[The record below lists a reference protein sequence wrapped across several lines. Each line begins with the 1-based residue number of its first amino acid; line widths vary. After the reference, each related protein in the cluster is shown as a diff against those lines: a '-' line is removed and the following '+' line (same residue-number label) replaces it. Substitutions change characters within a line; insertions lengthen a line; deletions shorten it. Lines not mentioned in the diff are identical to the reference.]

1 MEAEGVT
8 DRSLRVF
15 AVANGVRGRR
25 DLANHRLLCWAT
37 GTFNQHRALM
47 MMVYREAHRNEKIVV
62 TVNPAKYVRGRR
74 VDNNRVVQLTPVQEE
89 RLRKAIH
96 RKYRWHEAEFDLALN
111 TGLRQGNQYELEW
124 VMVDWE
130 NRMLH
135 IPRSKNDEPLHIALN
150 QTALQA
156 LLKVRRRGI
165 TSGRVFLARKTGKPL
180 QRPRTWFDPA
190 LKDAK
195 IEHFHW
201 HDLRHTFASRL
212 RQKGTK
218 LEDIAEA
225 LGHKDLMM
233 SKRYAHLGPKG
244 LHHVV
249 AMLDENSTGPKT
261 GPDQVPA
268 QGDNAVRSVN

>member
-1 MEAEGVT
+1 VAQSAVPSTVT
-8 DRSLRVF
+8 RKVDRRRSFPRFQRPVVQDTDTSPARPSF
-15 AVANGVRGRR
+15 TQVNGGGVR
-25 DLANHRLLCWAT
+25 
-37 GTFNQHRALM
+37 
-47 MMVYREAHRNEKIVV
+47 
-62 TVNPAKYVRGRR
+62 
-74 VDNNRVVQLTPVQEE
+74 
-89 RLRKAIH
+89 
-96 RKYRWHEAEFDLALN
+96 
-111 TGLRQGNQYELEW
+111 
-124 VMVDWE
+124 
-130 NRMLH
+130 
-135 IPRSKNDEPLHIALN
+135 IPDYAVSDFPW
-150 QTALQA
+150 
-156 LLKVRRRGI
+156 
-165 TSGRVFLARKTGKPL
+165 P
-180 QRPRTWFDPA
+180 WFDPA

-195 IEHFHW
+195 IENFHW

-249 AMLDENSTGPKT
+249 AMLDENPTGPRT